1 MVNLLLIIF
10 GIALIAIFILGTA
23 ASIVRRNYFMAV
35 YICPYCS
42 SKKDTKEIKRAVRKG
57 TTPPAIKCPKCKT
70 EINTPTIIRHYS

>member
-10 GIALIAIFILGTA
+10 GIALIIIFILGTA
-23 ASIVRRNYFMAV
+23 VSIARRNYFMAV

-42 SKKDTKEIKRAVRKG
+42 SKTGTKEIKRVIRKG

-70 EINTPTIIRHYS
+70 KINSPTMTRHYS